1 MQNDPFEKFLEAL
14 EDFVDARDDM
24 WQEERYSNVKEMNK
38 IKAERVDPAK
48 QRMRDAFNQAVKAS
62 INNYPAVKK
71 EFFMEQ

>member
-48 QRMRDAFNQAVKAS
+48 QRMRDAFNKAVKAA
-62 INNYPAVKK
+62 INDYPAVKK